1 MKDGVSDVWMIHDS
15 FGTTSKGAEI
25 LSNAIREEYKTMF
38 ESKNILEEF
47 RQAMLENIDK
57 VDPPPEQG
65 ELDLG
70 EVVNSKYF
78 FS

>member
-1 MKDGVSDVWMIHDS
+1 
-15 FGTTSKGAEI
+15 
-25 LSNAIREEYKTMF
+25 
-38 ESKNILEEF
+38 
-47 RQAMLENIDK
+47 MLENIDK